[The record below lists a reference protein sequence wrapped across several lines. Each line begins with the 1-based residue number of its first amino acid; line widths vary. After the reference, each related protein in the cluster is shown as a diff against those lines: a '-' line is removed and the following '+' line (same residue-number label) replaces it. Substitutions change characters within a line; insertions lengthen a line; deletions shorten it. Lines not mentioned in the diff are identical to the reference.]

1 VARSRLCKVGLS
13 TQARCSNHATLT
25 ALSAPLQ
32 HLELRAYGAALTD
45 AGAVAQLGRL
55 RALSLDV
62 DLSFFGASAE
72 RQVCATHASDGL
84 QPHTPQ
90 HVAGSRVADTIH

>member
-1 VARSRLCKVGLS
+1 M
-13 TQARCSNHATLT
+13 
-25 ALSAPLQ
+25 ALSASLQ

-45 AGAVAQLGRL
+45 AGVVAQLGRL

-72 RQVCATHASDGL
+72 RQVSIC
-84 QPHTPQ
+84 
-90 HVAGSRVADTIH
+90 V

>member
-1 VARSRLCKVGLS
+1 M
-13 TQARCSNHATLT
+13 T
-25 ALSAPLQ
+25 AAAESFCCSAPLQ

-45 AGAVAQLGRL
+45 AGVVAQLGRL

-72 RQVCATHASDGL
+72 RQVL
-84 QPHTPQ
+84 VTPARWSPGPR
-90 HVAGSRVADTIH
+90 HLNGKAVGGMADTGD

>member
-1 VARSRLCKVGLS
+1 MPRS
-13 TQARCSNHATLT
+13 QP
-25 ALSAPLQ
+25 LSAPLQ

-45 AGAVAQLGRL
+45 AGVVAQLGRL

-72 RQVCATHASDGL
+72 RQVCVTHTRVGL
-84 QPHTPQ
+84 QAPDTSMAWRSVLWRTP
-90 HVAGSRVADTIH
+90 